1 MSASPEWYSYIIQA
15 KSLLP
20 KDEEWAQ
27 EIGME
32 ECHRWRSLS
41 EYRTQDQARDSVRI
55 WREDYPHHDFR
66 IVEIRKDAR
75 VVEILLRKGNHDAE
89 CISSDLRD

>member
-32 ECHRWRSLS
+32 EHHRWRSLS

-66 IVEIRKDAR
+66 ILEIRKEAR
-75 VVEILLRKGNHDAE
+75 VVETLKRKGE
-89 CISSDLRD
+89 K